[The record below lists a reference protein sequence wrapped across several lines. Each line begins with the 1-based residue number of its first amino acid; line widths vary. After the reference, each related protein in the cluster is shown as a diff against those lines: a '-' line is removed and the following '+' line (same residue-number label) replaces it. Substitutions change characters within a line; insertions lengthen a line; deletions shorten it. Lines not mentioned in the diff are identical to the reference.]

1 MPVTRRTEA
10 TPASYESITAD
21 LPAETLQL
29 SGASVMMHGPLR
41 DPELCI
47 VGKVVVSIDP
57 FGCVQ
62 ISVTRLQ
69 EEVKGGP
76 VTENLGMIRVGHHEE
91 AERVVE
97 LLRKALDRFP
107 KLQAARQAVGTAQ

>member
-1 MPVTRRTEA
+1 MPATRRTAA

-47 VGKVVVSIDP
+47 VGEVVVNIDP

-62 ISVTRLQ
+62 ISVTRVV
-69 EEVKGGP
+69 EGVKDGP
-76 VTENLGMIRVGHHEE
+76 VTNNLGMIRVGHHEE
-91 AERVVE
+91 ADRVVE

-107 KLQAARQAVGTAQ
+107 KLQAARKAIGTAQ